1 MKNSV
6 RGIIKWILIL
16 FGITIIVYPSVS
28 QFLSS
33 KNASKAI
40 ASYDDTMAM
49 TDEVDRRAEFEQA
62 DLYNK
67 ALFENKKLPDYN
79 KLLNLN
85 YTGMMGYITIPRLN
99 IRIPFYHGTAE
110 TILQKGI
117 GHLKESS
124 LPVGGSST
132 HAVLTG
138 HSGLPGANLFT
149 GLDKLKEGDTFSI
162 KVLDREINYLID
174 DIKVVLPDEV
184 DALAIEK
191 DKDYVT
197 LITCVPYGINSH
209 RLLVRGIRTG
219 DTVYPT
225 DIPIIERINQI
236 PMQYKH
242 LFLGICLIIVIL
254 IIRFI
259 FRKIKNKI
267 KNKVKK

>member
-16 FGITIIVYPSVS
+16 FGITVIVYPSVS

-99 IRIPFYHGTAE
+99 IRIPFYHGTSE
-110 TILQKGI
+110 TVLQKGI

-174 DIKVVLPDEV
+174 DIDITK
-184 DALAIEK
+184 A
-191 DKDYVT
+191 DKK
-197 LITCVPYGINSH
+197 GNNS
-209 RLLVRGIRTG
+209 
-219 DTVYPT
+219 
-225 DIPIIERINQI
+225 
-236 PMQYKH
+236 K
-242 LFLGICLIIVIL
+242 
-254 IIRFI
+254 
-259 FRKIKNKI
+259 
-267 KNKVKK
+267 